1 MRKESPDLES
11 EVKRHCVTSD
21 HTHQATVA
29 TKGDSSTSVMDGE
42 EDQVTPKET
51 RHAPKMAAW
60 CEGEH
65 PPHSQRT
72 MEPSGG
78 EGKASTTTAAVT
90 TRSAA
95 KSVALGGLV
104 TSPLVTTAT
113 CAIPATT
120 AIAAMP
126 VIPVTMVTPA

>member
-1 MRKESPDLES
+1 M
-11 EVKRHCVTSD
+11 KRHCVTLD

-29 TKGDSSTSVMDGE
+29 TKGGSPPSVMDGE

-65 PPHSQRT
+65 PPQSQRT

-78 EGKASTTTAAVT
+78 KGKVSPTTAAVT
-90 TRSAA
+90 TRSAT

-104 TSPLVTTAT
+104 TSPS
-113 CAIPATT
+113 
-120 AIAAMP
+120 
-126 VIPVTMVTPA
+126 VIGEGGV

>member
-1 MRKESPDLES
+1 MTLCDLGLHPPS
-11 EVKRHCVTSD
+11 HRCNQGAS
-21 HTHQATVA
+21 AP
-29 TKGDSSTSVMDGE
+29 SMMDGE
-42 EDQVTPKET
+42 EDKATPKET

-65 PPHSQRT
+65 PPQDQSQRT
-72 MEPSGG
+72 MEPSGV

-104 TSPLVTTAT
+104 TCVVRTIVFLSYLH
-113 CAIPATT
+113 
-120 AIAAMP
+120 
-126 VIPVTMVTPA
+126 TMTKYTFTD